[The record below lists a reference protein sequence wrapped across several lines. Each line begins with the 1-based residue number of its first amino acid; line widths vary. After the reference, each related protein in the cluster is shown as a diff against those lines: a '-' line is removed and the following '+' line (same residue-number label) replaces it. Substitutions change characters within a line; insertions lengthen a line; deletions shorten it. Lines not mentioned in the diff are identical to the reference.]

1 MKYKWIYIIGLVM
14 LLSVTACGAPTQTTD
29 TGVTIESKVDTNVYT
44 IELHLEQEE
53 ESYSQG
59 HAYLSGSSFNGYGS
73 VSGRYW
79 EEGKGILRGTLISV
93 NPNVDVEGI
102 NVGQPIVIKTTDYKV
117 MGLVAGDTVEFA
129 CTIDYEPVCAKSD
142 TTATSTGDCVD
153 IWEFDFCRIIN
164 IESVETSKPTDAP

>member
-1 MKYKWIYIIGLVM
+1 MKYKWIYLM
-14 LLSVTACGAPTQTTD
+14 AMAALLLGACAPTQTTD

-53 ESYSQG
+53 ESYTEG

-79 EEGKGILRGTLISV
+79 EDGKGILRGTLLSV
-93 NPNVDVEGI
+93 NPTVTFDGI
-102 NVGQPIVIKTTDYKV
+102 NIGETIVIKTTDRKV
-117 MGLVAGDTVEFA
+117 MGLVAGDTVQFA

-142 TTATSTGDCVD
+142 TSSAGTGDCVD

-164 IESVETSKPTDAP
+164 IESVANSEEGN